1 MVGSLRPPNA
11 PGLGVSV
18 GPQQPSCQG
27 PQPPQTRGF
36 LAVGRGGDAGG
47 ADPAA
52 AALTAEG

>member
-1 MVGSLRPPNA
+1 M
-11 PGLGVSV
+11 